1 MQIITRVQRK
11 EKTSDK
17 LETLIAVTTVVLMM
31 GVVLSI
37 NGAVMQM
44 SDFPGTAEHR

>member
-31 GVVLSI
+31 GV
-37 NGAVMQM
+37 GAVDQWGCYA
-44 SDFPGTAEHR
+44 DE